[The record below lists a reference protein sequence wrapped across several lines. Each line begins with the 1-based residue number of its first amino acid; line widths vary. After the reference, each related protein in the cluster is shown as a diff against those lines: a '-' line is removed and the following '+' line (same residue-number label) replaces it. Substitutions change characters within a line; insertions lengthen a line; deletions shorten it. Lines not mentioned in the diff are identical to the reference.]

1 MSLRSGE
8 CEAAPWVAP
17 DDLRRLPLWG
27 GCRGKTIDS
36 LLQNSIRRKFSP
48 REIVVD
54 EGTTA
59 QCLHIVLSG
68 SIELFSRYRRQE
80 AEFVVIEPPH
90 TFVLA
95 AVLTNGPLLTSAR
108 VFEQAELLMI
118 PAMAVRK
125 AFSLDEV
132 FARNAATELAYSY
145 RAVMR
150 EMKCQTLLTSI
161 ERIAKWLIERDAAAG
176 GRRVVRVPIEKRGLA
191 ARLGMAPEVFS
202 RGLATLAR
210 NEIRVRG
217 ADIEIRDPESLRR
230 LAAPQPSPGAPDL
243 EPDDSGLSTS
253 PVALTGPG
261 RGI

>member
-1 MSLRSGE
+1 MSLRGGE
-8 CEAAPWVAP
+8 HEAAPGAVA
-17 DDLRRLPLWG
+17 DDLRRHPLWAA
-27 GCRGKTIDS
+27 CRAKTIDF
-36 LLQNSIRRKFSP
+36 LLQNSIRRKSAP
-48 REIVVD
+48 REIIVE

-80 AEFVVIEPPH
+80 TEFAVIEPPH
-90 TFVLA
+90 SFVIA
-95 AVLTNGPLLTSAR
+95 AVLTNSPFLTSAR
-108 VFEQAELLMI
+108 VFEHAELLMI
-118 PAMAVRK
+118 PAMAVRR

-132 FARNAATELAYSY
+132 FARNVAIELAHGY

-150 EMKCQTLLTSI
+150 ELKCQTLLTSI

-217 ADIEIRDPESLRR
+217 PDIEIRDLESLRR
-230 LAAPQPSPGAPDL
+230 LAAPPPSPGALDQ
-243 EPDDSGLSTS
+243 ESDISGFSAPS
-253 PVALTGPG
+253 VALAAPVPG
-261 RGI
+261 V